1 MTTLTQTQKSLTLA
15 QQSAIHL
22 IGANGSIAWL
32 GEIPGRNGG
41 HGSKIDARTLLKLI
55 AHGFVEGSHGSLS
68 LTPRG
73 IAIYRGKGDPGEV
86 INEITR
92 PAAKKGQS

>member
-22 IGANGSIAWL
+22 IGANGSIAWI
-32 GEIPGRNGG
+32 GNIPGRNGG
-41 HGSKIDARTLLKLI
+41 KATRIDARTLLKLI
-55 AHGFVEGSHGSLS
+55 AHGYVEGRHGSLS

-73 IAIYRGKGDPGEV
+73 FAIFKGKGDPGEA
-86 INEITR
+86 INEIAR
-92 PAAKKGQS
+92 FPSRIPAP